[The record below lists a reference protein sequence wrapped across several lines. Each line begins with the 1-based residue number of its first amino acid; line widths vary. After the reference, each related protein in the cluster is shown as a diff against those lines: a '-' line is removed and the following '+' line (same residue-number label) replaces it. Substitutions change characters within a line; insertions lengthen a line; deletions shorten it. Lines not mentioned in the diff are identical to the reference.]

1 MITLTL
7 PTPLAS
13 FITGAEGRGGSRP
26 RSLLF
31 DAGTWAEFGGELRER
46 FPLLAARVLTA
57 SGALAPGFVLVINDE
72 ALPANGA
79 ACYDIHDGDQVA
91 LIAALAGG

>member
-1 MITLTL
+1 M
-7 PTPLAS
+7 
-13 FITGAEGRGGSRP
+13 RR
-26 RSLLF
+26 R
-31 DAGTWAEFGGELRER
+31 AEFGGELRER
-46 FPLLAARVLTA
+46 FPQLAARVLTA

-79 ACYDIHDGDQVA
+79 ACCDIHDGDQVA